1 MISKNL
7 QNSDGCIWNPAM
19 LIHRTDPF
27 FAAPTNN
34 TTIIEKVAIPRQ
46 RNAGLCP
53 FIIL

>member
-27 FAAPTNN
+27 FAAPPKITP
-34 TTIIEKVAIPRQ
+34 IIEKVGIQRQ
-46 RNAGLCP
+46 RIGGLGR